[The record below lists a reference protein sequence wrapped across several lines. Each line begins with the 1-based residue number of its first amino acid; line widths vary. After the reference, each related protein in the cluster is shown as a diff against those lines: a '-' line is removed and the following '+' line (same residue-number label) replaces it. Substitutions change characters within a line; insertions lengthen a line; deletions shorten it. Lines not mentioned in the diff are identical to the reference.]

1 MKLPYKS
8 YKQVYIEWM
17 HEKSLRNRKLLK
29 AQRHY
34 GFRTACVICPPS
46 SSTLRTYP
54 IRSRNENQFEIIG
67 GFHQH
72 PNSKQD
78 L

>member
-29 AQRHY
+29 VQRHY
-34 GFRTACVICPPS
+34 MFRTACVIDPTPS
-46 SSTLRTYP
+46 YTLRTYP
-54 IRSRNENQFEIIG
+54 IRSRNESQFEIIG
-67 GFHQH
+67 GFDQH

>member
-17 HEKSLRNRKLLK
+17 HEKSLRNNILTQFKRN
-29 AQRHY
+29 HW
-34 GFRTACVICPPS
+34 GRTACILCPPPS
-46 SSTLRTYP
+46 YP
-54 IRSRNENQFEIIG
+54 KRPESKYRFQSIG
-67 GFHQH
+67 GFQQH
-72 PNSKQD
+72 PNSTQD